1 MRRQRREDGGTLL
14 QGRDQDQ
21 DQGQG
26 RDPVPVLDQGLEDE
40 RDTGTAATGT
50 IGDGAVDV
58 RIGETVLTIV
68 VTIVATKDTA
78 REVPG
83 TTVSSGFQSLRA
95 QSSTTLTLDLEKPRR
110 WR

>member
-26 RDPVPVLDQGLEDE
+26 RDPVPVLGQGLEDE

-50 IGDGAVDV
+50 IGDGAADV
-58 RIGETVLTIV
+58 RIGEIV
-68 VTIVATKDTA
+68 VTIVVTRDTA

-110 WR
+110 

>member
-1 MRRQRREDGGTLL
+1 MQRQRREDVVTLL
-14 QGRDQDQ
+14 QGRDQ

-26 RDPVPVLDQGLEDE
+26 RDPVLGQGLEDE
-40 RDTGTAATGT
+40 RDTGTAGTGT

-58 RIGETVLTIV
+58 RIGENVVTIV
-68 VTIVATKDTA
+68 VTIVVTKDTA

-95 QSSTTLTLDLEKPRR
+95 PSSTTLTLDLEKPRR

>member
-1 MRRQRREDGGTLL
+1 MQRQLREDVVTLL

-21 DQGQG
+21 GQGQS
-26 RDPVPVLDQGLEDE
+26 RDPVPGQDQGLEDE
-40 RDTGTAATGT
+40 RDTGTGATGT
-50 IGDGAVDV
+50 IGDGAADV
-58 RIGETVLTIV
+58 RIGENVVIIV
-68 VTIVATKDTA
+68 VTIVVTRDTA
-78 REVPG
+78 KEVPG